1 MDNTATRNFPS
12 LLEAVKGTCAPVE
25 RKVVEGVLMSAPVFQ
40 KLPQRVINGTSYRF
54 RERTSIPLIGA
65 RPANAGITMFKSD
78 YELKNAECFIY
89 NGKFGVDKAVA
100 MAWPDD
106 FGSHM
111 EEEARAGVR
120 GLLLNLERTLFYGKD
135 VSAYGMNGLPNTIG
149 DYMTYSLDADHNT
162 DDNRLYGG
170 ASVWFLSLD
179 PDMLRVIWGKNKVL
193 SFGPQKEETINAKTA
208 TGEDGQLTA
217 YTRELLSWIGFSQ
230 QHEGA
235 VVHAVNESASKP
247 LTDAELARGI
257 EMFPSGVTPG
267 VIVMNRATRARLQIN
282 RSSNYKYVK
291 GSSGKTPFADIPTE
305 YNGIP
310 IITTDVLL
318 NDETTQNIAALA
330 AQTKIE
336 AQQNTNVLKR

>member
-1 MDNTATRNFPS
+1 M
-12 LLEAVKGTCAPVE
+12 
-25 RKVVEGVLMSAPVFQ
+25 
-40 KLPQRVINGTSYRF
+40 
-54 RERTSIPLIGA
+54 
-65 RPANAGITMFKSD
+65 
-78 YELKNAECFIY
+78 
-89 NGKFGVDKAVA
+89 
-100 MAWPDD
+100 
-106 FGSHM
+106 
-111 EEEARAGVR
+111 
-120 GLLLNLERTLFYGKD
+120 NLERTLFYGKD

-162 DDNRLYGG
+162 DNNRLYGG